1 MCYPKEKLTK
11 LDDIFSGEVTTAA
24 DSSSK
29 TSSVCGR
36 ASKLGSKSAGGAYG
50 TAQQSRMDSS
60 ASLYS
65 SKDNPLMIKQSS
77 LRVGEDVISERCT
90 KCGMP
95 KEEYRY
101 VRYILCIRKPTY
113 IVTFFCFLFWATLNF
128 TLWMPNVWFL
138 IHKI

>member
-1 MCYPKEKLTK
+1 MGYPKEKLTK
-11 LDDIFSGEVTTAA
+11 IDDIFSGEVTTAA

-36 ASKLGSKSAGGAYG
+36 ASKLGSKSAAH
-50 TAQQSRMDSS
+50 QSRMDSS

-101 VRYILCIRKPTY
+101 
-113 IVTFFCFLFWATLNF
+113 
-128 TLWMPNVWFL
+128 
-138 IHKI
+138 

>member
-1 MCYPKEKLTK
+1 MEACPPSSRKTGAA
-11 LDDIFSGEVTTAA
+11 SGTSGDNVTTTAA

-36 ASKLGSKSAGGAYG
+36 ASKLGSKSAAH
-50 TAQQSRMDSS
+50 QSRMDSS

-101 VRYILCIRKPTY
+101 YYRVSNMDMGHFKGLQCTSMGNHKCDKCKFI
-113 IVTFFCFLFWATLNF
+113 FFKFDL
-128 TLWMPNVWFL
+128 
-138 IHKI
+138 

>member
-11 LDDIFSGEVTTAA
+11 IDDIFSGEVTTAA

-101 VRYILCIRKPTY
+101 VRYDFSSNH
-113 IVTFFCFLFWATLNF
+113 IVHKRALQKKRFLLKSSRD
-128 TLWMPNVWFL
+128 LL
-138 IHKI
+138 

>member
-1 MCYPKEKLTK
+1 MDWNYT
-11 LDDIFSGEVTTAA
+11 FFHVSGHSAAA

-36 ASKLGSKSAGGAYG
+36 ASSKLGSKSAGAYG
-50 TAQQSRMDSS
+50 AQQSSRMDSS

-95 KEEYRY
+95 KEEYR
-101 VRYILCIRKPTY
+101 
-113 IVTFFCFLFWATLNF
+113 
-128 TLWMPNVWFL
+128 
-138 IHKI
+138 

>member
-1 MCYPKEKLTK
+1 MGYPKEKLTK
-11 LDDIFSGEVTTAA
+11 IDDIFSGEVTTAA

-101 VRYILCIRKPTY
+101 VTY
-113 IVTFFCFLFWATLNF
+113 TFSWYHI
-128 TLWMPNVWFL
+128 
-138 IHKI
+138 IHKSNLQK